1 MRNRGILLTALAIA
15 LLAGLSPLAAMAAD
29 TVIHRGIDTF
39 TTTDNGK
46 TYYDFASNP
55 IPAGFFCKSSAPFTG
70 RMTFKGLPL
79 ETGAPGQLHNADT
92 VIERLDDAVFDATGT
107 AMTRIQFRAL
117 SLASIRPIK
126 TACGSF
132 HVYVTLAGKQRETT
146 MRIVRTSEGGGH
158 FVAPLAVNARLTF
171 IPVNPNRD
179 KRARKLELTGS
190 FTFPPS
196 PLPWSTT
203 GGAATKRVGTVL
215 VDTNGDLTPD
225 TVLIGSSNFWP
236 GWKPGQITKWG
247 GAGGGSCSVCEPGSC
262 HTDPSTGKEHCTG
275 DIVACYPYNCN

>member
-1 MRNRGILLTALAIA
+1 LTALAVA

-39 TTTDNGK
+39 TTIADGN

-55 IPAGFFCKSSAPFTG
+55 IPAGFFCKSSAAFSG

-92 VIERLDDAVFDATGT
+92 VIERLDDAAFDAHGT
-107 AMTRIQFRAL
+107 AVTRIQFRAL
-117 SLASIRPIK
+117 SLVSIAPIK

-146 MRIVRTSEGGGH
+146 MRIDRTEEKGGS
-158 FVAPLAVNARLTF
+158 FSAPLAVDARLSF
-171 IPVNPNRD
+171 IPVRPGRN
-179 KRARKLELTGS
+179 KSARKLELVGN
-190 FTFPPS
+190 FTFPAS
-196 PLPWSTT
+196 PIPWSTT
-203 GGAATKRVGTVL
+203 GRPGAKRIGSVL

-225 TVLIGSSNFWP
+225 TLLFGGSNFAP
-236 GWKPGQITKWG
+236 GWSPNAPRTKVIQEK
-247 GAGGGSCSVCEPGSC
+247 SCTVCEPQSC
-262 HTDPSTGKEHCTG
+262 HTDPATGKQHCTG
-275 DIVACYPYNCN
+275 PVTACYPYNCP